1 MEGNW
6 FLCSPI
12 IPAELGDAGS
22 WEEEAG
28 VFHVPGGRG
37 PGVPSSPH
45 LAPGHPTLAWS
56 REAALSL
63 HRQGACRGRELA
75 EERTRDRPPAC
86 GSQTLP
92 RDPDLR
98 PHVAPPRKAPLL
110 EHIMCNKSCSRFSRP
125 RQHSSHSRECAHKGP
140 SSPLE
145 TAVHTAQRRLQRY
158 GGGPLTGSPL
168 GPEIPAQLTP
178 DQPGSR
184 RASRS

>member
-1 MEGNW
+1 MAQKQGGAGAGEEALSMFKITHQALAEASETDSTGATA
-6 FLCSPI
+6 
-12 IPAELGDAGS
+12 AELGDAGS

-37 PGVPSSPH
+37 PGMPSSPH

-92 RDPDLR
+92 
-98 PHVAPPRKAPLL
+98 
-110 EHIMCNKSCSRFSRP
+110 
-125 RQHSSHSRECAHKGP
+125 
-140 SSPLE
+140 
-145 TAVHTAQRRLQRY
+145 
-158 GGGPLTGSPL
+158 
-168 GPEIPAQLTP
+168 
-178 DQPGSR
+178 
-184 RASRS
+184 